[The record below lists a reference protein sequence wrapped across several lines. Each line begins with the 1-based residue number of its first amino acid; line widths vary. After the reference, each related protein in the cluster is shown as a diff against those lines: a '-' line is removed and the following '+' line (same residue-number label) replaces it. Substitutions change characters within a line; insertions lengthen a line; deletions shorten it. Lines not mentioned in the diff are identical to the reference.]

1 MRFLFAPGTAGR
13 LLLTQGALAAVIG
26 VRIALGPYVDLAGQP
41 PSLFRPVSFLAVLD
55 RMPGAGV
62 IVCLQVVGTVAA
74 ALAVAGWRRR
84 ASFPVAWVCLLVL
97 AGLRSSRGKFLH
109 NDALLLLAAAPFLL
123 APIVR
128 WRDRTANS
136 PRFGWPVRTAM
147 VVVAGA
153 YFFSGLA
160 KLTHSG
166 ASWVTTDNMRYVLY
180 EAAAGGRVA
189 LPGIPD
195 WLGDQAGL
203 AHGLAAAVLLLELTF
218 PVVLLV
224 QGRPM
229 ATRVAAVY
237 VGAAVAFH
245 AGTWLA
251 LGLDYWAWAAVVT
264 IVLVD
269 WCPVAERMARYGL
282 VDRRGTGRGPGTGRR
297 RQTSYLQDS
306 AHG

>member
-1 MRFLFAPGTAGR
+1 
-13 LLLTQGALAAVIG
+13 
-26 VRIALGPYVDLAGQP
+26 
-41 PSLFRPVSFLAVLD
+41 
-55 RMPGAGV
+55 
-62 IVCLQVVGTVAA
+62 
-74 ALAVAGWRRR
+74 
-84 ASFPVAWVCLLVL
+84 
-97 AGLRSSRGKFLH
+97 
-109 NDALLLLAAAPFLL
+109 
-123 APIVR
+123 
-128 WRDRTANS
+128 
-136 PRFGWPVRTAM
+136 M

-166 ASWVTTDNMRYVLY
+166 VSWVTSDNMRFVFY

-189 LPGIPD
+189 FPGVPR

-224 QGRPM
+224 QGRPI
-229 ATRVAAVY
+229 ANRVAAVY
-237 VGAAVAFH
+237 AGAALAFH
-245 AGTWLA
+245 GGTWLG

-264 IVLVD
+264 IVVVD
-269 WCPVAERMARYGL
+269 WCPVVERMARYGL
-282 VDRRGTGRGPGTGRR
+282 GDRHGTGRGPGTGRR